1 MSTIAEQLAGF
12 VAKTNFETIPREVIE
27 RAKAYVLDFLGV
39 ALYGSTIKSSK
50 IMADVMF
57 DLDNKKESTVIGYSN
72 KMSCANAALVNGTA
86 SQAIEMDT
94 SHITS
99 VVLCGGVAV
108 PAPLAL
114 AEREKKNGKDFLT
127 SVVVGYELAN
137 RVGDAF
143 LGTQYYEGFHPTG
156 VCGVFG
162 AAGAASKIL
171 GLDKEAITRAL
182 GIAGDQAAGLE
193 EWKADGSWIKRWHA
207 GKASHNG
214 ILAALLAQKG
224 YTGPATIFEG
234 ENGFLKAFSFERK
247 WDAGKITEG
256 LGKEYRGHN
265 TGFKPYAS
273 CRFTHQLIEATLNL
287 VQKHK
292 IEPKDINE
300 ITVRV
305 CKTLHRTLCRPEDRR
320 RKPVTV
326 VDAQFSIP
334 YVVGAAIVKHR
345 VLPTEFTDE
354 SIRDAKV
361 LEVAAKVKGISDSE
375 YEKAYPEKL
384 RTDLVIKMKDG
395 KEYTA
400 YADTPKGEPSDPRY
414 EGKPELFIQDIE
426 DKFRSL
432 LSLLP
437 TYKERSDKIAEEV
450 KNLDKADNILKLT
463 ELLRS

>member
-1 MSTIAEQLAGF
+1 MSTIAEKLSEF
-12 VAKTNFETIPREVIE
+12 VATTNFDTIQREVTE

-39 ALYGSTIKSSK
+39 ALYGSTITSSK
-50 IMADVMF
+50 IMTDVIF
-57 DLDNKKESTVIGYSN
+57 DLDNKKESTVIGYGK
-72 KMSCANAALVNGTA
+72 KMSCANAALVNGTS

-99 VVLCGGVAV
+99 VVLCGGVAI

-114 AEREKKNGKDFLT
+114 AEREKVNGRDFLT
-127 SVVVGYELAN
+127 SVVIGYELAN
-137 RVGDAF
+137 RAGDAF

-162 AAGAASKIL
+162 AAGAACKIL

-214 ILAALLAQKG
+214 VLAALLARKG

-247 WDAGKITEG
+247 WDPEKITEG

-287 VQKHK
+287 ASKHK
-292 IEPKDINE
+292 IEPENIKE
-300 ITVRV
+300 ITVAV
-305 CKTLHRTLCRPEDRR
+305 CETLHRTLCRPEERR

-354 SIRDAKV
+354 SIKDTKV
-361 LEVAAKVKGISDSE
+361 LNVASKVKGIVNPD
-375 YEKAYPEKL
+375 YEKAYPDKL
-384 RTDLVIKMKDG
+384 CTDIVIKMNDG

-414 EGKPELFIQDIE
+414 QGKPELFSQDIE
-426 DKFRSL
+426 EKFRGL
-432 LSLLP
+432 VSLLP
-437 TYKERSDKIAEEV
+437 KYKERTDRIIDTV
-450 KNLDKADNILKLT
+450 RNLDKARNVLT
-463 ELLRS
+463 LTKLLRP